1 MIHSFVRV
9 KNTCSFSG
17 SFSGLGQLSSYIYT
31 DSTCGKY
38 LSGEKNRCRGYISNK
53 KNSSF
58 WKCRNFRADDFQRI
72 KSHSV
77 AHMNF
82 LFGGNSGTSRLIYSA
97 EVAEIVDCLIEE
109 KRNNKRIASIA
120 FQT

>member
-1 MIHSFVRV
+1 
-9 KNTCSFSG
+9 
-17 SFSGLGQLSSYIYT
+17 
-31 DSTCGKY
+31 
-38 LSGEKNRCRGYISNK
+38 
-53 KNSSF
+53 
-58 WKCRNFRADDFQRI
+58 
-72 KSHSV
+72 
-77 AHMNF
+77 MNF